1 MIPPAAAAAGK
12 ENPHNDDTCHSSL
25 STTPAA
31 TETQALNI
39 SSHHHPAASTHT
51 AHNTK
56 IPAATYRY
64 CLCAALNSVNFGY
77 DVGVSTAVAPKVQA
91 AFQLTQGQLQLFVGC
106 LNFWTIWGC
115 ALLSPLVS
123 DRYGRRAT
131 FVVAAAGFIVG
142 VLWQAT
148 ASSYTQLMCGRTLV
162 GLGCG
167 IGEAVDPLY
176 ISELAP
182 AAHRG
187 ELGSWAEIG
196 IDVGVMLGFASSIV
210 LYNVPDALEWRL
222 MLGLGAVL
230 PAVMIYLCRYVLPES
245 PRWLLTKQQDAAAR
259 AVLEETYPAGTDVDA
274 MVQDM
279 KESIELER
287 VGWSAICRP
296 TPAVRRMLL
305 VGIGVATMQ
314 QIVGIDA
321 IML

>member
-1 MIPPAAAAAGK
+1 MAAAAERK
-12 ENPHNDDTCHSSL
+12 EKNSAPAAVAA
-25 STTPAA
+25 AA
-31 TETQALNI
+31 TETQALNVV
-39 SSHHHPAASTHT
+39 SSHVVPETTEVGASSTRNRNSTH
-51 AHNTK
+51 K

-91 AFQLTQGQLQLFVGC
+91 AFDLSEVQLQLFVGF
-106 LNFWTIWGC
+106 LNFWTIGGC
-115 ALLSPLVS
+115 ALLAPFLS
-123 DRYGRRAT
+123 DRYGRRAA
-131 FVVAAAGFIVG
+131 FVVAAVLFIIG
-142 VLWQAT
+142 VLGQAV
-148 ASSYTQLMCGRTLV
+148 ASSYAQLMWGRTLV

-167 IGEAVDPLY
+167 VGEAVGPLY
-176 ISELAP
+176 ISELSP
-182 AAHRG
+182 AEHRG

-196 IDVGVMLGFASSIV
+196 IDLGVMLGFSSTIL
-210 LYNVPDALEWRL
+210 LYSVPDALEWRL
-222 MLGLGAVL
+222 MLGLGAIL

-245 PRWLLTKQQDAAAR
+245 PRWLLTRQQDAAAR
-259 AVLEETYPAGTDVDA
+259 AVLEDTYPPGTDVDA

-287 VGWSAICRP
+287 HGWSALLRP

>member
-1 MIPPAAAAAGK
+1 MRVPQLTLGGLPVQQQVTVPPPHKIPP
-12 ENPHNDDTCHSSL
+12 
-25 STTPAA
+25 
-31 TETQALNI
+31 
-39 SSHHHPAASTHT
+39 
-51 AHNTK
+51 
-56 IPAATYRY
+56 ATYRY

-77 DVGVSTAVAPKVQA
+77 DVGVSTSVAPKVQA
-91 AFQLTQGQLQLFVGC
+91 AFDLSETQLQLFVGC

-115 ALLSPLVS
+115 ALLSPVVS

-131 FVVAAAGFIVG
+131 FVVAAVGFIVG

-148 ASSYTQLMCGRTLV
+148 ATNYTQLMWGRTLV

-167 IGEAVDPLY
+167 IGEAVDPMY

-182 AAHRG
+182 AEHRG

-196 IDVGVMLGFASSIV
+196 IDLGVMLGFSSSIL
-210 LYNVPDALEWRL
+210 LYAVPDHLEWRF
-222 MLGLGAVL
+222 MLGLGAIL
-230 PAVMIYLCRYVLPES
+230 PTVMIYLCARVMPES
-245 PRWLLTKQQDAAAR
+245 PRWLLTQQQDAAAR
-259 AVLEETYPAGTDVDA
+259 AVLEETYPPGTDVDA

-296 TPAVRRMLL
+296 TPAIRRMLL